1 MKKTILLLSLIILVA
16 SCNSTILLLSLI
28 ILVASCNSGDK
39 TARLEKL
46 KKQRDKITLEI
57 QELEK
62 FISSESGKKVVPVAV
77 TEIKPETFR
86 HYLEVQGKV
95 DGDDN
100 VSVSAKNVGVITSI
114 NVKEGQRVT
123 RGQLLATL
131 DAQILYTTLRDMETQ
146 LEFVN
151 DLYIRQKNLWDQKIG
166 SEVQYLT
173 AKNNKESLENK
184 IQAMKDQIALSTI
197 TSPIDGTVEE
207 ISLKVGQAI
216 SPGYPTFRV
225 VNFDR
230 LKIVAEVAEAHSA
243 KVKQGDSVRI
253 YFPDFD
259 EEIDSKLS
267 FTSKYINLLN
277 RTFAVEAAIPNIHGR
292 ELRANMIAVI
302 KINDYAAQDA
312 IAVSA
317 NLIHKSMNEYY
328 VFVAEKLNNEMVA
341 QKRMVTT
348 GVTYNGNTEILSG
361 LQPGD
366 KLITTGYNNLNGG
379 EKVKF

>member
-1 MKKTILLLSLIILVA
+1 MKRTILLVSLIIF
-16 SCNSTILLLSLI
+16 
-28 ILVASCNSGDK
+28 VASCNSGDK

-46 KKQRDKITLEI
+46 KKQRDKITIEI

-62 FISSESGKKVVPVAV
+62 LISTESGKKVVPVAV

-114 NVKEGQRVT
+114 NVKEGQRVSK
-123 RGQLLATL
+123 GQLLATL

-225 VNFDR
+225 VNFDH

-267 FTSKYINLLN
+267 FTSKYINMLN

-302 KINDYAAQDA
+302 KINDYAAPSA
-312 IAVSA
+312 IAISA

-328 VFVAEKLNNEMVA
+328 VFVAEQVNNEMLA
-341 QKRMVTT
+341 QKRVVTT
-348 GVTYNGNTEILSG
+348 GVTYNGKTEILSG
-361 LQPGD
+361 LQSGD
-366 KLITTGYNNLNGG
+366 NLITTGYNNLNGG
-379 EKVKF
+379 EKIKF

>member
-1 MKKTILLLSLIILVA
+1 MKRIILLLSLVMVFVA
-16 SCNSTILLLSLI
+16 CNR
-28 ILVASCNSGDK
+28 GDK
-39 TARLEKL
+39 KARLEKL
-46 KKQRDKITLEI
+46 QKERDKISMQIL
-57 QELEK
+57 ELEK
-62 FISSESGKKVVPVAV
+62 EISTESGKKIVPVEV

-86 HYLEVQGKV
+86 NFIEVQGKV

-114 NVKEGQRVT
+114 DVKEGQRVT
-123 RGQLLATL
+123 KGQLLATL

-146 LEFVN
+146 LNFVT

-166 SEVQYLT
+166 SEVQYLS

-197 TSPIDGTVEE
+197 TSPINGTVEE

-230 LKIVAEVAEAHSA
+230 LKVVAEVAEVHSS
-243 KVKQGDSVRI
+243 KVKMGDSVKI
-253 YFPDFD
+253 FFPDYDKEF
-259 EEIDSKLS
+259 DSKLS
-267 FTSKYINLLN
+267 FTSKYINFIN
-277 RTFAVEAAIPNIHGR
+277 RTFNVEAAIPNIKDH

-302 KINDYAAQDA
+302 KINDYVAKDA
-312 IAVSA
+312 IVVSA
-317 NLIHKSMNEYY
+317 NLIFKSMKEQY
-328 VFVAEKLNNEMVA
+328 VFVAESVNNEMIA
-341 QKRMVTT
+341 KKRVVTT
-348 GVTYNGNTEILSG
+348 GITYNGKTEILSG
-361 LQPGD
+361 LNPGD
-366 KLITTGYNNLNGG
+366 KLITTGYNNLNGN

>member
-1 MKKTILLLSLIILVA
+1 MKRIVLVISVLILIT
-16 SCNSTILLLSLI
+16 SCQ
-28 ILVASCNSGDK
+28 SGDK
-39 TARLEKL
+39 KSRLEKL
-46 KKQRDKITLEI
+46 KAERDKITLQI

-62 FISSESGKKVVPVAV
+62 DISQESGKKIVPVVV
-77 TEIKPETFR
+77 TEVKPETFR

-100 VSVSAKNVGVITSI
+100 VSVSAKNVGVISSI
-114 NVKEGQRVT
+114 DVKEGQRVT
-123 RGQLLATL
+123 KGQLLATL

-197 TSPIDGTVEE
+197 TSPINGTVEE

-230 LKIVAEVAEAHSA
+230 LKVVAEVAEAHSA
-243 KVKQGDSVRI
+243 KVKNGDSVLI
-253 YFPDFD
+253 YFPDFSK
-259 EEIDSKLS
+259 EIASKLS
-267 FTSKYINLLN
+267 FTSKYINMLN
-277 RTFAVEAAIPNIHGR
+277 RSFIVEAAIPDIDDH

-302 KINDYAAQDA
+302 KINDYVARDA
-312 IAVSA
+312 IVISA
-317 NLIHKSMNEYY
+317 NLIHKSMNERY
-328 VFVAEKLNNEMVA
+328 VFVAEKINNEMVA
-341 QKRMVTT
+341 QKRIVTT
-348 GVTYNGNTEILSG
+348 GITYNGKIQILNG
-361 LQPGD
+361 LKPGD
-366 KLITTGYNNLNGG
+366 KLITTGYNNLNGN
-379 EKVKF
+379 EKVTF